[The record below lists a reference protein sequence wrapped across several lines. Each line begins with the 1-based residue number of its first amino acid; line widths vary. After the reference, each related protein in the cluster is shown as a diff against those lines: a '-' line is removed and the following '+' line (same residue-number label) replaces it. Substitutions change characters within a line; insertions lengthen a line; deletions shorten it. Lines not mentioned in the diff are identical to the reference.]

1 MAGVTEEFPVPSSL
15 TSVRSDSGSESVQCS
30 GFNSTTRRVELHVLN
45 PAQERK
51 HEHEHESENP
61 EARTRKGERRYY
73 PSVFCLALDTTTPGG
88 SCAIASDALIVREA
102 AVFLGVAAAQ
112 CHIGFA
118 ADDGFDAVFF
128 RFPVK
133 LDGAEHIAV
142 IRHRYGRLS
151 EGFHSLYERFNLVGA
166 VEKTELGVQM
176 QVHEGSTHDG
186 GF

>member
-1 MAGVTEEFPVPSSL
+1 
-15 TSVRSDSGSESVQCS
+15 
-30 GFNSTTRRVELHVLN
+30 
-45 PAQERK
+45 
-51 HEHEHESENP
+51 
-61 EARTRKGERRYY
+61 
-73 PSVFCLALDTTTPGG
+73 
-88 SCAIASDALIVREA
+88 
-102 AVFLGVAAAQ
+102 VAAAQ

-118 ADDGFDAVFF
+118 ADDGLDAVFF

-133 LDGAEHIAV
+133 LDGPEHIAV
-142 IRHRYGRLS
+142 IRHRDGRLS